1 MSEDEIKALYSLP
14 PNFAGVLITYIVHIS
29 FVSIL
34 TMIETIL
41 TPLVTDVSMTYSS
54 QLTFDQDY
62 AVFLFIIMGISGF
75 LAFMAF

>member
-1 MSEDEIKALYSLP
+1 
-14 PNFAGVLITYIVHIS
+14 
-29 FVSIL
+29 
-34 TMIETIL
+34 
-41 TPLVTDVSMTYSS
+41 MTYSS